1 MYSGTGF
8 VQKWKSFRFFRS
20 CRQIQT
26 TSTYCRLS
34 VPTPKTRTHSNH
46 VKMGGCLHKPVAE
59 VEFKL
64 NMPDEMIDHTFRI
77 FIEGDHKTGKTT
89 LLWRWTEGTFPT
101 ETEISGVNFEKPDDE
116 WEESEFKKRI
126 IKIEQKKKKTLYLKV
141 FLKVGKLSRE
151 SSSLR
156 TQSFRNPYRGMDAVI
171 VVCDASNKQSLN
183 WAKER
188 MKDIKQYA
196 KADVVKVLVMN
207 KIDQNPRKASST
219 KTTDDS
225 SSTFNNEMSENNFR
239 IFEVSAQT
247 GTNVEETLQSVL
259 LDVIRAKHQI

>member
-1 MYSGTGF
+1 
-8 VQKWKSFRFFRS
+8 
-20 CRQIQT
+20 
-26 TSTYCRLS
+26 
-34 VPTPKTRTHSNH
+34 
-46 VKMGGCLHKPVAE
+46 MGGCFQKPVVE

-101 ETEISGVNFEKPDDE
+101 EAEINSINFEKPDDE

-141 FLKVGKLSRE
+141 FFKVGKLSRE

-171 VVCDASNKQSLN
+171 VVCDTTNKQSLN

-196 KADVVKVLVMN
+196 KADVVKALLIN
-207 KIDQNPRKASST
+207 KIDQNPRKSSIT
-219 KTTDDS
+219 KSTEDV
-225 SSTFNNEMSENNFR
+225 SSTFTNEMAENNFR
-239 IFEVSAQT
+239 IYEASAQT
-247 GTNVEETLQSVL
+247 GTNVEETLQAVL
-259 LDVIRAKHQI
+259 LDVIRAKQHI